1 MSTHPTTASTPT
13 ARRLG
18 STRRAAVAGLAI
30 VATGLLASC
39 SGVGTSD
46 AGRTASSADKKITT
60 TEAPVVTPAD
70 DPDAPAGTPVVAVT
84 PGTDGQSA
92 PQGGANQGGGS
103 SGGGSGQG
111 NGAPAPSA
119 PSHPSSPAPVINSFH
134 TPDDIDCHNGD
145 FQTFSASWSVANA
158 DKVTISIDGPGVY
171 KTYPATGSDSLPFN
185 CSSSHTFLLTAY
197 GHNGQKATRSITLQ
211 PRNVQTPPAADD
223 DQQQQD
229 PADAP
234 QDTTPQQP

>member
-1 MSTHPTTASTPT
+1 MSTHPTTATTPT
-13 ARRLG
+13 ARRIG
-18 STRRAAVAGLAI
+18 TNRRAAFVGLAF

-46 AGRTASSADKKITT
+46 AGQAASSADKKIST
-60 TEAPVVTPAD
+60 TEAPVASPIDDSAAPVGTPAVVVT
-70 DPDAPAGTPVVAVT
+70 AGS
-84 PGTDGQSA
+84 DGQSA
-92 PQGGANQGGGS
+92 PQGSANQGGGS

-111 NGAPAPSA
+111 NGAPAPAA
-119 PSHPSSPAPVINSFH
+119 PSHPSAPAPVINSFH

-145 FQTFSASWSVANA
+145 FQTFSASWSAANA
-158 DKVTISIDGPGVY
+158 EKVTISIDGPGIY

-185 CSSSHTFLLTAY
+185 CSSAHTFLLTAY

-211 PRNVQTPPAADD
+211 PRNVQTNPAPTDD
-223 DQQQQD
+223 DQQD

-234 QDTTPQQP
+234 QDSTPQQP